1 MNIDNISPVVKT
13 RVDARIED
21 FKKNNKEVYYC
32 MSEREF
38 IEIVKSFYNEEGRKY
53 LAEAMGW

>member
-1 MNIDNISPVVKT
+1 MNDIISTEVKA
-13 RVDARIED
+13 RVDVRIKE

-38 IEIVKSFYNEEGRKY
+38 IEMVKRFYNEEGRKY
-53 LAEAMGW
+53 LAEVMGW